1 MKYLIA
7 IFLISSVLCSKADSP
22 LTSTNF
28 SKAYKSEKMIVYTKE
43 NGLNQKLLK
52 FLGKEQKESVIK
64 IAIINELGW
73 GDKDLVKQFEAYL
86 LDKRKGLKPEVF
98 DYLREFTEEIPV
110 ENEQTN
116 RLTADDLMC
125 WAYLQALGDYFTP
138 KLASKAA
145 YFSFVREP
153 NSMAHASVFALVA
166 CQVSFDTDW
175 CYVYQIGQEFL
186 VAKTY
191 DKNKLS
197 QEALKIILDYFNLY
211 AADCN

>member
-73 GDKDLVKQFEAYL
+73 GAKDLVKQFEAYL

-116 RLTADDLMC
+116 QLTADDLMC
-125 WAYLQALGDYFTP
+125 
-138 KLASKAA
+138 
-145 YFSFVREP
+145 
-153 NSMAHASVFALVA
+153 
-166 CQVSFDTDW
+166 
-175 CYVYQIGQEFL
+175 
-186 VAKTY
+186 
-191 DKNKLS
+191 
-197 QEALKIILDYFNLY
+197 
-211 AADCN
+211 